1 MGHIARNCYKN
12 PQRTQTKVAVLL
24 TSDFPS
30 DQFKSTDFQP
40 NTQPQMMS
48 TSQPQSSGDC
58 EKCGHHPNSTPPLA
72 TQVHIA
78 CMNIPDCCSRG
89 GFVTLKCGHN
99 LPIMS
104 AACKP
109 DFLRGVPIVYGNVG
123 SKSVSVLRD
132 TGCSGVLIWRSL
144 VSDNQMT
151 GESKYCVFVDKHCQ
165 QVTSCSGQ
173 DWLAIFHWVSRCSMY
188 V

>member
-132 TGCSGVLIWRSL
+132 TGCSGVLI
-144 VSDNQMT
+144 
-151 GESKYCVFVDKHCQ
+151 
-165 QVTSCSGQ
+165 
-173 DWLAIFHWVSRCSMY
+173 
-188 V
+188 